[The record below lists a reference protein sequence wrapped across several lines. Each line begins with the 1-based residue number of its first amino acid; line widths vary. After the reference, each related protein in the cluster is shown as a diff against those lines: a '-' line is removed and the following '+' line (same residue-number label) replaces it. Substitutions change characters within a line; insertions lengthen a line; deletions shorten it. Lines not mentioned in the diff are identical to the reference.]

1 MILLSIDTVADV
13 VGVAVTS
20 GTNVLA
26 VSEVRSERRHAEE
39 LTPMIDFVRRR
50 ADVDFREIDAVAV
63 DVGPG
68 LFTGMRVGIAAAKS
82 IAHLLGVPTIG
93 VCSLDALAADAA
105 ESGAEDDGADPTS
118 VVVATLDARR
128 REVYWSTYRSAV
140 DGSNGRQRVLAPRVG
155 SREDLLASV
164 RERGQHVT
172 FIGNWARDRADD
184 LVSELAAVSLRAT
197 VVREHPGVPRVTVVA
212 RLAAAMAVREQ
223 WCEPAQLQAMYL
235 RSPDV
240 QISWETRPT

>member
-13 VGVAVTS
+13 VGVAVSS
-20 GTNVLA
+20 GANVLA

-105 ESGAEDDGADPTS
+105 ESTPESHDADPTS
-118 VVVATLDARR
+118 VIVATLDARR
-128 REVYWSTYRSAV
+128 REVYWATYRTAV
-140 DGSNGRQRVLAPRVG
+140 DGGDGQQRVVAPQVG

-172 FIGNWARDRADD
+172 FVGNWARDHADD
-184 LVSELAAVSLRAT
+184 LVSELAAVPLRAS
-197 VVREHPGVPRVTVVA
+197 VMREHAGVPRVSTVA
-212 RLAAAMAVREQ
+212 RLAAAMALRER
-223 WCEPAQLQAMYL
+223 WCDPAQLQATYL

>member
-39 LTPMIDFVRRR
+39 LTPLIDFVRRR

-82 IAHLLGVPTIG
+82 IAHLLDVPTIG
-93 VCSLDALAADAA
+93 VCSLDALAADAT
-105 ESGAEDDGADPTS
+105 ESTGEGDGVDPTS
-118 VVVATLDARR
+118 VIVATLDARR
-128 REVYWSTYRSAV
+128 REVYWATYRTAA
-140 DGSNGRQRVLAPRVG
+140 DGGEGRQRVLAPQVG

-164 RERGQHVT
+164 RERGQNVT
-172 FIGNWARDRADD
+172 FVGNWARDRADE
-184 LVSELAAVSLRAT
+184 LVSELAVVPLRAT
-197 VVREHPGVPRVTVVA
+197 VVREHAGVPRVTVVA

-223 WCEPAQLQAMYL
+223 WSEPAQLQAMYL